1 LKIVE
6 GIAVCHDSRGNTSHI
21 TVARILLLLAH
32 YDGPGASETTV
43 PKISH
48 ETLAEMVGTTAEAIG
63 RRKLEVSDELAFGN
77 EDQ

>member
-6 GIAVCHDSRGNTSHI
+6 GIAVYHDSRGNTSHI
-21 TVARILLLLAH
+21 TVARILLLRSLRWAWT
-32 YDGPGASETTV
+32 SETTV

-48 ETLAEMVGTTAEAIG
+48 ETLAEMVGTTAETIG
-63 RRKLEVSDELAFGN
+63 RRELEVSDELAFGN